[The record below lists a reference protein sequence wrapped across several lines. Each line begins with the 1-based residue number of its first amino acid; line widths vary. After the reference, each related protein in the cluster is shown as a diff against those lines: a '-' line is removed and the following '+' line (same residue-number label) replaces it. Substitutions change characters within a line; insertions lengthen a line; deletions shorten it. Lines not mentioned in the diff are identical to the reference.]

1 MKVEFQSISDQGSIR
16 PNNEDAIKSGIVND
30 GELIWM
36 VIADGMG
43 GHLAGEVASKI
54 LVEEIE
60 QSILNL
66 SDIQNKD
73 WLCFI
78 EIALNRANNKVFAK
92 AENDIAKKGMGT
104 TAVVLILIENQC
116 YIGWVGDSRCY
127 LYQPEQDENNQLVQ
141 LTKDH
146 SMVQALVDKGAISE
160 REAKVAVNK
169 NMLTK
174 AIGIKRGV
182 KVDTIRATVYPEN
195 VLFLSTDGLHDS
207 INNQELLVSIKKIAA
222 GIDMKKTLVELAI
235 QSGSKDNI
243 TFGSILIQSL

>member
-1 MKVEFQSISDQGSIR
+1 MKIEFQSISDQGSVR
-16 PNNEDAIKSGIVND
+16 PNNEDAIKGGIVNN

-54 LVEEIE
+54 LVDEIE
-60 QSILNL
+60 QSIINVTDLPNE
-66 SDIQNKD
+66 D
-73 WLCFI
+73 WLCFM
-78 EIALNRANNKVFAK
+78 EITLNRANNKIFNM
-92 AENDIAKKGMGT
+92 AEKDITKKGMGT
-104 TAVVLILIENQC
+104 TAVVTILYQGQC
-116 YIGWVGDSRCY
+116 YISWVGDSRCY
-127 LYQPEQDENNQLVQ
+127 LYQPNKTAENQLIQ

-160 REAKVAVNK
+160 QEAKTATNK

-174 AIGIKRGV
+174 AIGIKRGI

-207 INNQELLVSIKKIAA
+207 LNHQELLVSIKKIAD
-222 GIDMKKTLVELAI
+222 GIDMEKALIDLAI
-235 QSGSKDNI
+235 RSGSRDNI
-243 TFGSILIQSL
+243 TFGSILIRSL